1 MANPKKGNSLVW
13 GIILIIIGGIIL
25 LEQLNVD
32 VFDHVWRF
40 WPVILIIWGANKLWL
55 GLKERNERSETPGPD
70 KGHEI

>member
-1 MANPKKGNSLVW
+1 MANSKKGNSLVW

-40 WPVILIIWGANKLWL
+40 WPVILIIWGAFKLYY
-55 GLKERNERSETPGPD
+55 GLKERKEEPKSGITQD
-70 KGHEI
+70 